1 MPLKTHPERRTREK
15 AGDSRTPGRLLA
27 SLAAL
32 CLLGCANAAPF
43 HGMDLKT
50 EAQSHYIPLTPI
62 AQPDRLGCGYACMT
76 TVALYLGVP
85 QEKVA
90 SDNITRTYATRPLS
104 SLHLVKMATDLG
116 LVAFAIPGTPDD
128 LKDNLSKGR
137 PVITLLTRRP
147 RTASFPSGM
156 WAAETENSALGGAHW
171 VVVVGITPKDEVI
184 LYDPS
189 QGHLIMP
196 MKAFLQSWEK
206 ERRVCVVTGV
216 PPPS

>member
-1 MPLKTHPERRTREK
+1 MLGLVL
-15 AGDSRTPGRLLA
+15 AG
-27 SLAAL
+27 LAAL
-32 CLLGCANAAPF
+32 SLLGCANAAPF
-43 HGMDLKT
+43 RGMDLKE

-62 AQPDRLGCGYACMT
+62 AQPDRMGCGYACMA

-90 SDNITRTYATRPLS
+90 SDNITRNYTTKPLS
-104 SLHLVKMATDLG
+104 SLHLVKMAKDLG
-116 LVAFAIPGTPDD
+116 LVAFAIPGAPDV

-137 PVITLLTRRP
+137 PVITLLSRRP

-171 VVVVGITPKDEVI
+171 VVVAGITSKNEII

-189 QGHLIMP
+189 QGHLTMP
-196 MKAFLQSWEK
+196 MQAFLRSWEK
-206 ERRVCVVTGV
+206 ERRVCVVAGV
-216 PPPS
+216 PEPS